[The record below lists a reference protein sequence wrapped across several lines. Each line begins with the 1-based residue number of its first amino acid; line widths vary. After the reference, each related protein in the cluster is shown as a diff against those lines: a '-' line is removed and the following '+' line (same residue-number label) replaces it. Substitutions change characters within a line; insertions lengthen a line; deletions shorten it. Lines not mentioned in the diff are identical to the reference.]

1 MQTHLKAGS
10 TLSTDNRS
18 VPGAKEKHGIWK
30 SSLAGHIDVW
40 RPDPVPR
47 VCWSYSY
54 TCLPLG
60 GPEFFPLCSWSP
72 CRDSVIIRA
81 SGGQNS
87 TCPNAQNLWLSHCPV
102 IMSYG
107 MVGFIRRFSRWT
119 LSNLMGPL
127 KSREFSLMAEKEEIW
142 RRIRTQCAL
151 GGNRVFEK
159 ECGWNSRSWDGSG
172 NWGPLSSIYPPPKES
187 GFCHTYVH
195 LEEDPTPPEENVACP
210 TCGPPKSHM
219 VPDFCPTDL
228 CRDTRMAL

>member
-1 MQTHLKAGS
+1 MGYGS
-10 TLSTDNRS
+10 M
-18 VPGAKEKHGIWK
+18 

-60 GPEFFPLCSWSP
+60 GPELFSLCSQSP

-87 TCPNAQNLWLSHCPV
+87 TSPNAQNLWLSHFPV

-119 LSNLMGPL
+119 LANLMGPL
-127 KSREFSLMAEKEEIW
+127 KSREFSLMAEEEEIW
-142 RRIRTQCAL
+142 RIRTQCAL
-151 GGNRVFEK
+151 GGNRAFEK
-159 ECGWNSRSWDGSG
+159 ECGWNSSCWNGSG
-172 NWGPLSSIYPPPKES
+172 NWGPLSSIYLPPKKVDS
-187 GFCHTYVH
+187 ATCMYTWKR
-195 LEEDPTPPEENVACP
+195 TPNLQKRMWLAQPVAHPRATWCQI
-210 TCGPPKSHM
+210 S
-219 VPDFCPTDL
+219 
-228 CRDTRMAL
+228 AW

>member
-1 MQTHLKAGS
+1 MQIHLKAGS

-18 VPGAKEKHGIWK
+18 VPEAKEKHGIWK
-30 SSLAGHIDVW
+30 SSLSGHIDVW

-54 TCLPLG
+54 TFLPLG

-119 LSNLMGPL
+119 LSNLMDPL
-127 KSREFSLMAEKEEIW
+127 KSREFSLMTEEEEIW

-151 GGNRVFEK
+151 AGNRAFEK
-159 ECGWNSRSWDGSG
+159 ECGWNSRNWDGSG
-172 NWGPLSSIYPPPKES
+172 NWGPLSSIY
-187 GFCHTYVH
+187 
-195 LEEDPTPPEENVACP
+195 TPPQRKWILPHICTLGRGPQASRGECGLPNLWP
-210 TCGPPKSHM
+210 TQEPHGARFL
-219 VPDFCPTDL
+219 PDRPV
-228 CRDTRMAL
+228 